1 MSKLE
6 EILMKNNKLQNNKA
20 NETPD
25 ILIPASILLVIHT
38 IVQYLY
44 ELHKSHI
51 FVSFG
56 AIIVSDIIVQI
67 IAYLTCYFFVIKRN
81 KGQKGIWINYIIWIL
96 VFNIGIV
103 SEMING

>member
-1 MSKLE
+1 
-6 EILMKNNKLQNNKA
+6 MKNNKLQNNEA
-20 NETPD
+20 NKTPY

-38 IVQYLY
+38 IVQCLY
-44 ELHKSHI
+44 EIHI
-51 FVSFG
+51 SQTFVSFG
-56 AIIVSDIIVQI
+56 ALIVSNLIAQI

-81 KGQKGIWINYIIWIL
+81 KGQKGVWINYIIWIL